1 MDALGAEL
9 LLQFGP
15 PFGDGLSISPLES
28 GSNLNP
34 SIATP
39 KIDAQLGTGIG
50 PKDGRHRCC
59 PQSLQKHHLT
69 RELIR
74 QASDRTRLG
83 KRHRLRGLR
92 QSIRFSN
99 QRIQHRH
106 SH

>member
-15 PFGDGLSISPLES
+15 PFGDGLSISPLEC

-50 PKDGRHRCC
+50 PKDGTSMLSAIAEEEPPHPRVD
-59 PQSLQKHHLT
+59 PT
-69 RELIR
+69 
-74 QASDRTRLG
+74 G
-83 KRHRLRGLR
+83 G
-92 QSIRFSN
+92 
-99 QRIQHRH
+99 
-106 SH
+106 